1 MTMRYALICLDK
13 PNALQTRVEN
23 RPAHLEHLQSTGVV
37 EQAGPFID
45 AAGQMCGSLIIL
57 NVGSKAEAEAWA
69 AADPYAKAGLFAS
82 VMIQEWKRVIG

>member
-1 MTMRYALICLDK
+1 MRYTLICIDK

-23 RPAHLEHLQSTGVV
+23 RVAHLEHIKASGVV

-45 AAGQMCGSLIIL
+45 AAGQMCGSLIVL
-57 NVGSKAEAEAWA
+57 GVGTRAEAEAWA
-69 AADPYAKAGLFAS
+69 EADPYAKAGLFQS

>member
-1 MTMRYALICLDK
+1 MMMRYALICIDK

-82 VMIQEWKRVIG
+82 VMIHEWKRVIG